1 MRRPR
6 GTRGRHTTSR
16 ILAPYDDV
24 HTCTECFGPISYGRC
39 LFCHAVAGPKVVVE
53 LEDGSTATEPLVAL
67 LQRRRVR

>member
-1 MRRPR
+1 
-6 GTRGRHTTSR
+6 
-16 ILAPYDDV
+16 V